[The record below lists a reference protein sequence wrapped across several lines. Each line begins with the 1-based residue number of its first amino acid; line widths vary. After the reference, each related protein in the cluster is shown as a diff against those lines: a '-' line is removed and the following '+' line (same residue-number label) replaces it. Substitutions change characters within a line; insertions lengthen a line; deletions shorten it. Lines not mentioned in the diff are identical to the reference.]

1 MNKDLFN
8 NKSLGPCYS
17 SIGQDISS
25 QWANCEEH
33 KGYLRIYSG
42 LSPIQSNSIN
52 AIGRNIDTV
61 HISASTGIELGP
73 SILDTQAGLIAYL
86 DKHNWHFF
94 YQTSNNLVDSKVLQI
109 SSCVGGVLNKTEM
122 EPIDISDA
130 NNVQLKISIEENK
143 ILFYYSV
150 VKYQWHKV
158 GASLKINS
166 NQTKV
171 KETEGKGNINLG
183 FIGMCV
189 QDSTESGSFADFE
202 YFKFEDHTNLD

>member
-1 MNKDLFN
+1 MNKDLFK
-8 NKSLGPCYS
+8 NKSLGPSYS

-42 LSPIQSNSIN
+42 LSPIQSDTIN
-52 AIGRNIDTV
+52 AIGRNIETV
-61 HISASTGIELGP
+61 HISASTSLELDP
-73 SILDTQAGLIAYL
+73 SIQNTQAGLIAYL
-86 DKHNWHFF
+86 DQHNWYFF
-94 YQTSNNLVDSKVLQI
+94 YQTSSKLADSKVLQI
-109 SSCVGGVLNKTEM
+109 SSCVGSELNQKEI

-158 GASLKINS
+158 GGSLKMNS
-166 NQTKV
+166 HQTKV
-171 KETEGKGNINLG
+171 KETETKENINLG

-189 QDSTESGSFADFE
+189 QDYTEGGSFADFE
-202 YFKFEDHTNLD
+202 YFKYEDHTNDD